1 MQWNS
6 HSSFMQILNRCLV
19 QASKGVSVQLQC
31 VHCNL
36 LIQGCVLTRGPSAS
50 SHYHT
55 KTIYVSRFVYY
66 DFCVTLSILL
76 AVLFNPLCNLL
87 GFCEIVANN
96 Y

>member
-1 MQWNS
+1 MEFPFFFRANPQPLL
-6 HSSFMQILNRCLV
+6 SSSL
-19 QASKGVSVQLQC
+19 KGVSVQLQC

-36 LIQGCVLTRGPSAS
+36 LIQGCVLTRVPSA
-50 SHYHT
+50 
-55 KTIYVSRFVYY
+55 IYVSRFVYY

-87 GFCEIVANN
+87 GFFEIVANN

>member
-1 MQWNS
+1 ML
-6 HSSFMQILNRCLV
+6 H
-19 QASKGVSVQLQC
+19 
-31 VHCNL
+31 
-36 LIQGCVLTRGPSAS
+36 LTIIRKPF
-50 SHYHT
+50 
-55 KTIYVSRFVYY
+55 VSRFVYY